1 MPKIVTDAGTINF
14 QRFGAN
20 VRAQRRLR
28 GWSIEMLAKRAG
40 VAPHTVL
47 RIEHGVPSTAA
58 KRIRIASALDTLPA
72 RLEAEREFVRED
84 FATHTHHDDRWV
96 SLIDYRPQVPEDNAD
111 RLQTADE
118 RLRLGRLGFVPQFV
132 KVLHCR
138 LPKGKI
144 VSGILELHGPLL
156 PSTYLGG
163 EVFAYALHGDSEVHL
178 GEECFPLPEGHAA
191 TLDCTKPFFFA
202 PMRPESERTGPTLV
216 LYVRLDEIVPIQ
228 NRKAKRGQV
237 VEGEFRDWVADESD
251 LPPSA
256 RRPASKRNK
265 RAKLGET

>member
-1 MPKIVTDAGTINF
+1 MPKIVTDGRAINF
-14 QRFGAN
+14 KRFGSN
-20 VRAQRRLR
+20 VRDQRRLR

-40 VAPHTVL
+40 VAAHTVL

-58 KRIRIASALDTLPA
+58 KRTRIASALDTLPA
-72 RLEAEREFVRED
+72 RLEAEREIMRED
-84 FATHTHHDDRWV
+84 LAIHTQQDDRWM
-96 SLIDYRPQVPEDNAD
+96 SLIDYRPQVPEDNAE
-111 RLQTADE
+111 RLQTTDE

-163 EVFAYALHGDSEVHL
+163 EVFAYALQGDSELHL
-178 GEECFPLPEGHAA
+178 GDEIFPLPEGYAA
-191 TLDCTKPFFFA
+191 TLDCTRPFYFA
-202 PMRPESERTGPTLV
+202 PMRSESERSGPTLV

-237 VEGEFRDWVADESD
+237 VEGESRDWAASDED

-256 RRPASKRNK
+256 RPPRSKRQ
-265 RAKLGET
+265 R

>member
-1 MPKIVTDAGTINF
+1 MPKIVSDGEPVNF
-14 QRFGAN
+14 ARFGRN
-20 VRAQRRLR
+20 VRDQRRLR

-47 RIEHGVPSTAA
+47 RIEHGVPSTVA
-58 KRIRIASALDTLPA
+58 KRSRVASALDTLPA
-72 RLEAEREFVRED
+72 RLEAERDLIRED
-84 FATHTHHDDRWV
+84 VAVHTHQDDRWMG
-96 SLIDYRPQVPEDNAD
+96 LIDYRAQTPEDNAE

-144 VSGILELHGPLL
+144 VSGILELHGDLL

-163 EVFAYALHGDSEVHL
+163 EVFAYALKGDSELHL
-178 GEECFPLPEGHAA
+178 GDEVFPLDEGHAV
-191 TLDCTKPFFFA
+191 TLDCTRPFFFA
-202 PMRPESERTGPTLV
+202 PKLPEPERAVPTLV

-228 NRKAKRGQV
+228 SRRPKRGQL
-237 VEGEFRDWVADESD
+237 VEGEFQDWVANEED

-256 RRPASKRNK
+256 RPPQPKKR
-265 RAKLGET
+265 RR